1 MPYISDRAFTDYVH
15 DNLAVDII
23 YAQMDWVVQDVSG
36 RLGTNIDIN
45 NAVDYM
51 AVDAHRRLI
60 TIQERF
66 REVKYQNY
74 NDFTVRY
81 MRPENVHAERRLSEF
96 FKLDAEYFIYGTID
110 VAKYNYQAATRFVKY
125 AVLNLNRLKDR
136 IDDGTIVIDS
146 SLRSYT
152 CERRGNRMICPVNE
166 NRDHSSNF
174 VPFDI
179 LILSDVAP
187 EVIEY
192 QEGFY

>member
-1 MPYISDRAFTDYVH
+1 MAYTSDREFTDYVH
-15 DNLAVDII
+15 NHLAVDII
-23 YAQMDWVVQDVSG
+23 YPKMDWKVQEVKE
-36 RLGTNIDIN
+36 RLSTNIDLN

-51 AVDAHRRLI
+51 AVDADRNLI

-74 NDFTVRY
+74 SDFTIRY
-81 MRPENVHAERRLSEF
+81 MRPENEHEERRLSEF
-96 FKLDAEYFIYGTID
+96 FKMDAEYFIYGTID
-110 VAKYNYQAATRFVKY
+110 VAKKDYKTASKSVKF

-136 IDDGTIVIDS
+136 IDDGTIVIDGK
-146 SLRSYT
+146 LNSYT
-152 CERRGNRMICPVNE
+152 CVKRDNTMVCPINE
-166 NRDHSSNF
+166 NYDHSSNF

-179 LILSDVAP
+179 AILSNIAP